1 MSLKEASG
9 GFFPPKHLDQL
20 NAFLSYDRLAH
31 TKTFLS
37 IFHICHPVC
46 KKDYVRKKPKHKDEN
61 AYADN
66 AYKFV
71 VVDVVIDD
79 DAINKL

>member
-1 MSLKEASG
+1 MSE
-9 GFFPPKHLDQL
+9 
-20 NAFLSYDRLAH
+20 
-31 TKTFLS
+31 
-37 IFHICHPVC
+37 
-46 KKDYVRKKPKHKDEN
+46 KKPKHKDEN

>member
-1 MSLKEASG
+1 MSE
-9 GFFPPKHLDQL
+9 
-20 NAFLSYDRLAH
+20 
-31 TKTFLS
+31 
-37 IFHICHPVC
+37 
-46 KKDYVRKKPKHKDEN
+46 KKKNHKDEN

-79 DAINKL
+79 DAIYKL

>member
-1 MSLKEASG
+1 MLFFHVIDWRIQRLFWAYFIYVILYAKEIMSE
-9 GFFPPKHLDQL
+9 
-20 NAFLSYDRLAH
+20 
-31 TKTFLS
+31 
-37 IFHICHPVC
+37 
-46 KKDYVRKKPKHKDEN
+46 KKPKHKDEN